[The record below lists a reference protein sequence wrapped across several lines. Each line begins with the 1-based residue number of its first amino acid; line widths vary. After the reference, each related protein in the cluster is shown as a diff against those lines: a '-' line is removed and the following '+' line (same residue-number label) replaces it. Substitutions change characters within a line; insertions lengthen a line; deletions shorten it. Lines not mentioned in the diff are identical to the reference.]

1 MSEKRMTIHFKYE
14 EHMNNNFAIYNQI
27 LEFRKYTRTYLLVNI
42 PKVHSDIRIH
52 FTDESYKL
60 VELLYMAI
68 YTKGN
73 IRYKNITEMLV
84 RISLLDMLL
93 EEIKELKVVKSN
105 YIHTTSAMLK
115 EIQNMTFKWKDNEEK
130 KTN

>member
-1 MSEKRMTIHFKYE
+1 
-14 EHMNNNFAIYNQI
+14 MNNNFAIYNRI

-52 FTDESYKL
+52 FIDESYKL

-93 EEIKELKVVKSN
+93 DEIKELKVVKSN
-105 YIHTTSAMLK
+105 YIHSTSAMLK

-130 KTN
+130 KSV